1 MKVVITGNHDI
12 ISNPLLVPSVIQIT
26 ALKNALVTGIGLLQ
40 NHEKQ
45 EDRISI
51 DLHHDGEVEETT
63 LLEFKTQLEH
73 MLISYFKFAKV
84 EVTVEVL

>member
-51 DLHHDGEVEETT
+51 DLYHDGEVEETT
-63 LLEFKTQLEH
+63 LLEFKTQLEQ